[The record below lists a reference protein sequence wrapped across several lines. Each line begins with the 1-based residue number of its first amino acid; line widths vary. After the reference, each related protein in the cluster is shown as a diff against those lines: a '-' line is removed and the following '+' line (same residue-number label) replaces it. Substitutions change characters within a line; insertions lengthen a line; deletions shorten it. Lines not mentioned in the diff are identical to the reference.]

1 MRRIFV
7 TVVVIIFILP
17 VIWTALTS
25 VGIQHVNTESPS
37 RWRFDLTLE
46 NYIQIKSEQT
56 FFWRELF
63 TSIGLSMAV
72 TGVTVSVAFMAAYS
86 LARSTFRAKRLVVNS
101 LLILSSMPVISYVIP
116 LDITLLHLRL
126 HDTFKGVLLAESA
139 LFAPLAAFILYGYIA
154 HLPVDY
160 EEAARLDGAD
170 FVRLMLQVVLP
181 VVVPGVIATG
191 VIVFVLSWNQFFLP
205 LILTGTQIK
214 TIPVMMRDFFV
225 LDREFEWPKVAAV
238 LIISLIPVGLF
249 VTVAHRSLEW
259 FSLSMGHTQDL
270 DDQ

>member
-1 MRRIFV
+1 MRRWLFLAIVAVIFV
-7 TVVVIIFILP
+7 LP
-17 VIWTALTS
+17 VVWTAFMS
-25 VGIQHVNTESPS
+25 AGIQHVNTESPP

-46 NYIQIKSEQT
+46 NYVQIKSEQT
-56 FFWRELF
+56 FFWHELL
-63 TSIGLSMAV
+63 TSIELSLAV

-86 LARSTFRAKRLVVNS
+86 LARSVFRGKQLIVNS

-126 HDTFKGVLLAESA
+126 HDTFRGVLFAEAA
-139 LFAPLAAFILYGYIA
+139 LFAPLAAFILYGYIV
-154 HLPVDY
+154 HMPLDL

-170 FVRLMLQVVLP
+170 IARLMVQVVLP
-181 VVVPGVIATG
+181 AVIPGVVATG

-205 LILTGTQIK
+205 LMLTSTHIK

-238 LIISLIPVGLF
+238 LIISLIPVGVF
-249 VTVAHRSLEW
+249 VAVAHRSLEW
-259 FSLSMGHTQDL
+259 FSLSM
-270 DDQ
+270 DDASD